1 MHYDKVSEVLDISSC
16 ASVHNLVVTLL
27 LGIITVDKVTK
38 MCPLV
43 MVIYAVLEGGNMQR
57 LFIQH
62 FDISNCL

>member
-1 MHYDKVSEVLDISSC
+1 MHHDKVSKVLDSSSI
-16 ASVHNLVVTLL
+16 APAQNLVVTLL
-27 LGIITVDKVTK
+27 LGIINVDEVTK
-38 MCPLV
+38 NYSLV